1 MGSFNFDVWL
11 KQNELL
17 DYKKLFIQYEM
28 TTIDTISTSSTNYSE
43 LLSNSQI
50 VSDPLLISKIALTV
64 NNLQTAYKELADNVV
79 AEMEKKL
86 EELTKYEQCSQFP
99 QTSNVLLFNHKMYEL
114 EKNKDEKQLNEI
126 RLKIQN
132 LFLSIYKMLKE
143 KEQIILKRFKN
154 VQQEILSKYNKI
166 IEKMQKN
173 DDDILAQKE
182 YLNQHINLFK
192 HNIKEKDTMCSVF
205 EVRDFVQYK
214 IDKNIKKNDTKIRKL
229 VNEKQQILDSIQLK
243 ISEDTKQCITENIE
257 RLINF
262 EQIQKSNTLNP
273 SSLQSMQS
281 KSYNADS
288 TRTNPPNYTI
298 AKRRKSSDNY
308 DEI

>member
-192 HNIKEKDTMCSVF
+192 HNIKEKDTMSQCSKLETLF
-205 EVRDFVQYK
+205 NTK
-214 IDKNIKKNDTKIRKL
+214 SIKTSKRT
-229 VNEKQQILDSIQLK
+229 
-243 ISEDTKQCITENIE
+243 
-257 RLINF
+257 
-262 EQIQKSNTLNP
+262 IQKYGNWLMRN
-273 SSLQSMQS
+273 S
-281 KSYNADS
+281 KFWTAYN
-288 TRTNPPNYTI
+288 
-298 AKRRKSSDNY
+298 
-308 DEI
+308 